1 MKLNKFTYF
10 YPEKPKLINVDQQLF
25 EELSN
30 NPEWIAELK
39 YNESRLQ
46 LHFINRGFQFWNRHG
61 EEFNYTPEEVVF
73 ALHGLTLFETGFW
86 PQKRNPQMDYWLFDG
101 GLRHNKTK
109 GIRHQIILYDIFIMD
124 GELLVDKPFW
134 YRRSILEKLARDDD
148 KLTISIPEQ
157 FSSDFR
163 AVYDCHIKRPE
174 IEGLVMKKLSGK
186 LRLGRKT
193 GLDSDWMF
201 KARRPNNSYRF

>member
-10 YPEKPKLINVDQQLF
+10 YPEKPKLINVDQPLF

-46 LHFINRGFQFWNRHG
+46 LHFINGGFQFWNRHG
-61 EEFNYTPEEVVF
+61 EEFNYTPSEEVVF
-73 ALHGLTLFETGFW
+73 ALCPLRHLILDTG
-86 PQKRNPQMDYWLFDG
+86 YWLFDG

-109 GIRHQIILYDIFIMD
+109 GIRHQIILYDIFIMKS
-124 GELLVDKPFW
+124 ELMVGKPFW
-134 YRRSILEKLARDDD
+134 YRRSMLERLAQGDDD
-148 KLTISIPEQ
+148 KWTISIPEK

-163 AVYDCHIKRPE
+163 AVYDCHTKRPE